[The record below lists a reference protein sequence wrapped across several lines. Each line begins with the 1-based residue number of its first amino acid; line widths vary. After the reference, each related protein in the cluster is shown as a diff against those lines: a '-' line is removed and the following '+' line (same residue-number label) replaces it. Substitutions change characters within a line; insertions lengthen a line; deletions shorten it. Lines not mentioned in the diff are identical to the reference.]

1 MQAFTISIIN
11 YLAKYYYINRDE
23 AKEMVND
30 EWDYIEQEYI
40 NASLSPKDI
49 AKYLIS
55 IYMVA

>member
-1 MQAFTISIIN
+1 MSAFTISIIN

-40 NASLSPKDI
+40 NAKETPKDI

-55 IYMVA
+55 LYMVA

>member
-1 MQAFTISIIN
+1 MPAFTISIIN
-11 YLAKYYYINRDE
+11 YLAKYYYINSDE

-40 NASLSPKDI
+40 NGSNTPKDI

-55 IYMVA
+55 LYMVA

>member
-11 YLAKYYYINRDE
+11 YLAKYYYINHDE

-40 NASLSPKDI
+40 NAKETPKDI

-55 IYMVA
+55 LYMVA